1 MLFRA
6 NIMDFF
12 SALQTLPQLA
22 FLGLLGFIGL
32 FFGSFFNVVI
42 SRLPEML
49 HREWHANCEALQ
61 QEMQPE
67 AEATTL
73 PSVAANVFTLNSPRS
88 HCPRCKTPILNR
100 HNVPVLGWLMLKGK
114 CFACQLPISFRYPS
128 IELLT
133 GLLFIFCGWQ
143 WGATP
148 MLIAALILVSFL
160 LCLTFIDLDTQLL
173 PDDLTLPLLWLGLI
187 ATLVLTPNT
196 LADKVLGAV
205 FGYLSLW
212 SVNYGFKML
221 MGKEGMGYG
230 DFKLLAALGAWIG
243 LGLLPIVIL
252 FSSLLGLL
260 SSIIL
265 IRQSRGVP
273 IPFGPYLAMSGW
285 LTFCY
290 GETIWQTYLS
300 YMVMA

>member
-1 MLFRA
+1 
-6 NIMDFF
+6 MDFF
-12 SALQTLPQLA
+12 SALQTLPPFA
-22 FLGLLGFIGL
+22 FLGLLGFVGL

-42 SRLPEML
+42 SRLPEMCD
-49 HREWHANCEALQ
+49 REAASFCEALR
-61 QEMQPE
+61 QEKECQENPQTVE
-67 AEATTL
+67 AEIS
-73 PSVAANVFTLNSPRS
+73 PNVAANVFTLNSPRS

-133 GLLFIFCGWQ
+133 GLLFVFCGWQ

-148 MLIAALILVSFL
+148 MLVAALILVSFL

-173 PDDLTLPLLWLGLI
+173 PDNLTLPLLWLGLI
-187 ATLVLTPNT
+187 ASVILTPNT

-212 SVNYGFKML
+212 SVNYGFRML

-243 LGLLPIVIL
+243 LGLLPVVIL
-252 FSSLLGLL
+252 FASLLGLL
-260 SSIIL
+260 SSLIF
-265 IRQSRGVP
+265 IRQGRGVH
-273 IPFGPYLAMSGW
+273 IAFGPYLAMSGW

-300 YMVMA
+300 YVGLA

>member
-1 MLFRA
+1 MCDREA
-6 NIMDFF
+6 
-12 SALQTLPQLA
+12 A
-22 FLGLLGFIGL
+22 
-32 FFGSFFNVVI
+32 SF
-42 SRLPEML
+42 
-49 HREWHANCEALQ
+49 CEALR
-61 QEMQPE
+61 QEKECQENPQTVE
-67 AEATTL
+67 AEISS
-73 PSVAANVFTLNSPRS
+73 SVAANVFTLNSPRS

-133 GLLFIFCGWQ
+133 GLLFVFCGWQ

-148 MLIAALILVSFL
+148 MLVAALILVSFL

-173 PDDLTLPLLWLGLI
+173 PDNLTLPLLWLGLI
-187 ATLVLTPNT
+187 ASVILTPNS
-196 LADKVLGAV
+196 LADKVLGVV

-212 SVNYGFKML
+212 SVNYGFRIL
-221 MGKEGMGYG
+221 TGKEGMGYG

-243 LGLLPIVIL
+243 LGLLPVVIL

-260 SSIIL
+260 SSLIL
-265 IRQSRGVP
+265 IRQTRGEP

-300 YMVMA
+300 YAGLA

>member
-1 MLFRA
+1 
-6 NIMDFF
+6 MDFF
-12 SALQTLPQLA
+12 SALQTLPPFA

-49 HREWHANCEALQ
+49 HREWQANCEAFQ
-61 QEMQPE
+61 QETQSQENPQTVE
-67 AEATTL
+67 AEISS
-73 PSVAANVFTLNSPRS
+73 SVAANVFTLNSPRS

-133 GLLFIFCGWQ
+133 GLLFVFCGWQ

-148 MLIAALILVSFL
+148 MLVAALILVSFL

-173 PDDLTLPLLWLGLI
+173 PDNLTLPLLWLGLI
-187 ATLVLTPNT
+187 ASVILTPNS

-212 SVNYGFKML
+212 SVNYGFRIL
-221 MGKEGMGYG
+221 TGKEGMGYG

-243 LGLLPIVIL
+243 LGLLPVVIL

-260 SSIIL
+260 SSLIL
-265 IRQSRGVP
+265 IRQTRGEP

-290 GETIWQTYLS
+290 GESIWQTYLS
-300 YMVMA
+300 YVGLA

>member
-1 MLFRA
+1 ME
-6 NIMDFF
+6 FF
-12 SALQTLPQLA
+12 SALQTLPPFA
-22 FLGLLGFIGL
+22 FLGLLGFVGL

-42 SRLPEML
+42 SRLPEMCD
-49 HREWHANCEALQ
+49 REAASFCEALR
-61 QEMQPE
+61 QEKECQENPQTIE
-67 AEATTL
+67 AEISS
-73 PSVAANVFTLNSPRS
+73 SVAANVFTLNSPRS

-133 GLLFIFCGWQ
+133 GLLFVFCGWQ

-148 MLIAALILVSFL
+148 MLVAALILVSFL
-160 LCLTFIDLDTQLL
+160 LCLTFIDFDTQLL
-173 PDDLTLPLLWLGLI
+173 PDNLTLPLLWLGLI
-187 ATLVLTPNT
+187 ASVILTPNS

-212 SVNYGFKML
+212 SVNYGFRML
-221 MGKEGMGYG
+221 TGKEGMGYG

-243 LGLLPIVIL
+243 LGLLPVVIL

-260 SSIIL
+260 SSLIL
-265 IRQSRGVP
+265 IRQTRGEP

-300 YMVMA
+300 YAGLA

>member
-1 MLFRA
+1 
-6 NIMDFF
+6 MDFF
-12 SALQTLPQLA
+12 SALQALPLFI
-22 FLGLLGFIGL
+22 FLGLLGFVGL

-49 HREWHANCEALQ
+49 NREWQSNCEALR
-61 QEMQPE
+61 QETQPQE
-67 AEATTL
+67 NLQAVETVTL
-73 PSVAANVFTLNSPRS
+73 PSVETSLFTLNSPRS
-88 HCPRCKTPILNR
+88 HCPRCKAPILNR

-114 CFACQLPISFRYPS
+114 CFACQLPISVRYPS

-143 WGATP
+143 FGLTP
-148 MLIAALILVSFL
+148 MLVGALILVSFL

-173 PDDLTLPLLWLGLI
+173 PDNLTLPLLWLGLI
-187 ATLVLTPNT
+187 TSVILAPNT
-196 LADKVLGAV
+196 LADKVLGAA

-212 SVNYGFKML
+212 SVNYGFKIL
-221 MGKEGMGYG
+221 TGKEGMGYG
-230 DFKLLAALGAWIG
+230 DFKLLAALGAWVG
-243 LGLLPIVIL
+243 LGLLPILIL

-260 SSIIL
+260 SAFIL
-265 IRQSRGVP
+265 LRKPRGEP

-290 GETIWQTYLS
+290 GDIIWQTYLS
-300 YMVMA
+300 YAGLV